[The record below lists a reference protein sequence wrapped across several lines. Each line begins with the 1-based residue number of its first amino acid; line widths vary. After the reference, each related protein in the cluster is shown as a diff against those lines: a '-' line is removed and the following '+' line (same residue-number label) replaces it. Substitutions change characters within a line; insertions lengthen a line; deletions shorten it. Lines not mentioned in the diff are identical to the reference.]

1 MRAVSLSRFHV
12 CALFAGACLCVCFPP
27 TSRAGDDSLREKKE
41 AVSAPGGAGAPAAG
55 QGYTIKCP
63 EGWTVR
69 KGMVPQIDLTLSCDA
84 DPGATISVTRA
95 PAGPEKEIT
104 ESAAR
109 EMKEMLTANL
119 PGYEVTA
126 EEWREVDGA
135 RAYRVS
141 ARYTLRSGAFQMAM
155 QNSQVLF
162 VKGGTAYT
170 ITYTSTPGLFMK
182 HLGEFE
188 TTLGSFGAK
197 IEAIP
202 TAPGQQPAARTAAL
216 PVSRKP

>member
-1 MRAVSLSRFHV
+1 MRATPSSRFHA
-12 CALFAGACLCVCFPP
+12 CALFAGACLCVCSPP
-27 TSRAGDDSLREKKE
+27 PSRAGDEPPRERKE
-41 AVSAPGGAGAPAAG
+41 AISAPGGAGAPAAG

-84 DPGATISVTRA
+84 DPGVNISVARA
-95 PAGPEKEIT
+95 PAGAEKEIT
-104 ESAAR
+104 ESTAR
-109 EMKEMLTANL
+109 EMKEMYAANL

-126 EEWREVDGA
+126 EEWREVDAA

-162 VKGGTAYT
+162 VKGGTVYT

-188 TTLGSFGAK
+188 TTLESFGAK
-197 IEAIP
+197 SEAIP
-202 TAPGQQPAARTAAL
+202 TAPGQQPAARTAAS
-216 PVSRKP
+216 PAARKP

>member
-1 MRAVSLSRFHV
+1 VYS
-12 CALFAGACLCVCFPP
+12 PP
-27 TSRAGDDSLREKKE
+27 PSRAGDEPPRDTKE
-41 AVSAPGGAGAPAAG
+41 AIGAPGGAGAPAAG

-69 KGMVPQIDLTLSCDA
+69 KGMIPQIDLTLSCDA
-84 DPGATISVTRA
+84 DPGVTISVTRA
-95 PAGPEKEIT
+95 PAGAEKEIT

-109 EMKEMLTANL
+109 EMKEMLTANF

-126 EEWREVDGA
+126 EEWRAVDAA

-141 ARYTLRSGAFQMAM
+141 ARYTLKAGELQMAM

-162 VKGGTAYT
+162 VKGGTVYT

-188 TTLGSFGAK
+188 TTLESFGAR

-202 TAPGQQPAARTAAL
+202 TAPGQQPAARTAA
-216 PVSRKP
+216 PPASRKS